1 MAEITAKERT
11 IAEAFY
17 HPANGF
23 GGIEQTYRASRAA
36 DPTITRQDVR
46 AFLAKQ
52 ELRQRRK
59 PHKVNSFVPLFPRQE
74 FQVDLLDQ
82 GANANPRYGLTAID
96 IFSKKAACI
105 PINSKIAPVTAQ
117 ALRRVFDEL
126 GYPTSIMC
134 DEGGEFMGQFAH
146 ECEEEDV
153 KIIRSRTGGRF
164 VERLIR
170 TLKMRIFERKK
181 ALGGAWTQYVQPVV
195 DQYNDT
201 VHTSTHARPNHIV
214 EHEYSVPVLRR
225 AHAWMVR
232 FAKFPVQ
239 HEALDVGDLVKI
251 RVKQG
256 SFYKET
262 FNSWSTT
269 VYTIRSVDPT
279 TPEGTTYHLQGYR
292 RPLLRFELKKV
303 EDVQR
308 VNRGELQSALNVVR
322 HQERP
327 QLLAL
332 PPPPAVA
339 APPAA
344 AVPAVPAAAPAVQA
358 APVAPAAAAAAPR
371 PPRVRRP
378 NVLPARPNT
387 RAFARAQREAAAN
400 AP

>member
-1 MAEITAKERT
+1 MAEITAKERA
-11 IAEAFY
+11 IAASFY
-17 HPANGF
+17 DSANGF
-23 GGIEQTYRASRAA
+23 GGIEQTYRAARAA

-82 GANANPRYGLTAID
+82 GANVNPRYGLTAID

-181 ALGGAWTQYVQPVV
+181 ALGGSWTQYVQPVL
-195 DQYNDT
+195 DQYNDNM
-201 VHTSTHARPNHIV
+201 HSSTHASPNHV
-214 EHEYSVPVLRR
+214 VNHEYDIPVLRR

-232 FAKFPVQ
+232 SAKFPVQ
-239 HEALDVGDLVKI
+239 HEALSVGDFVKI
-251 RVKQG
+251 RIKQH

-262 FNSWSTT
+262 FNSWSPT
-269 VYTIRSVDPT
+269 VYTITSIDNT

-292 RPLLRFELKKV
+292 RPLLRFELKKI

-308 VNRGELQSALNVVR
+308 VNHGQLQSALNVVR
-322 HQERP
+322 HQVQP

-332 PPPPAVA
+332 PPPPAPVHVSAAEA
-339 APPAA
+339 APAG
-344 AVPAVPAAAPAVQA
+344 PAVADAAEAAPAVA
-358 APVAPAAAAAAPR
+358 VAPPR

-387 RAFARAQREAAAN
+387 RAHVREQRAAAAN
-400 AP
+400 QP